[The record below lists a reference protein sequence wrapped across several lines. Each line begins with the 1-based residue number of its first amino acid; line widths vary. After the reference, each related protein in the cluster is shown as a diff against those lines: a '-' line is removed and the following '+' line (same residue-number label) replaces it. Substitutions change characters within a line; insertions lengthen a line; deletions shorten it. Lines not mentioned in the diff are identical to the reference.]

1 MSDFTFISHG
11 PRGSGPWLMM
21 TALGA
26 ALQETSQAGSV
37 TVLDLAGR
45 DGAEAIERIAEAA
58 GDELT
63 TASCTPTYLT
73 TPAKQHLPVTYRDL
87 TPLAGLVSDTYMLAT
102 RAGHPRGGVPE
113 LFGYPTVAAAAPF
126 GGNTHIQAMLLGDVV
141 PAPVTVIF
149 KPDQA
154 AAIAAVAGGEADW
167 TTGVATDFQA
177 GVTAGRLAV
186 IGSFAAGD
194 YKAGE
199 DGAGKDGA
207 APPTLGSAGI
217 PVTFRLWR
225 GLMGPP
231 GLGTDARERWAARLR
246 AARSSRAWLSYLD
259 ESGLTDLDLP
269 AAGFSALL
277 DEENANYQGWLDRL
291 ARA

>member
-1 MSDFTFISHG
+1 MSDFSFISHG

-26 ALQETSQAGSV
+26 ALQETSQADSV

-45 DGAEAIERIAEAA
+45 DGTEAIERVAVAA

-63 TASCTPTYLT
+63 AGSCTPTYLT
-73 TPAKQHLPVTYRDL
+73 TPTKQHLPVTYRDL
-87 TPLAGLVSDTYMLAT
+87 TPLAGLVSDTYLLAT
-102 RAGHPRGGVPE
+102 RSGHPRGRVPE

-126 GGNTHIQAMLLGDVV
+126 GGNTHIQAVLLGDVV

-154 AAIAAVAGGEADW
+154 AAIAAVADGDADW

-186 IGSFAAGD
+186 IGSFAAAGD
-194 YKAGE
+194 DK
-199 DGAGKDGA
+199 AGKDSA

-225 GLMGPP
+225 GLIGPP
-231 GLGTDARERWAARLR
+231 GLGADARERWDARLR
-246 AARSSRAWLSYLD
+246 VARSSRAWRSYLD
-259 ESGLTDLDLP
+259 DSELTDLDLP
-269 AAGFSALL
+269 AVGFSALL

-291 ARA
+291 A